1 MRSLSHSPLFRAF
14 CSRLR
19 TISYYSLSLSQR
31 HVLLHS
37 LLFCWLE
44 VATFLTQR
52 QPAQFFFCYP
62 FWVCVSVFF
71 FLISLFLFCSV
82 SQFSCATFGPWLWQ
96 REDPEDST
104 QGLHLKIIYCATAH
118 THTATHTNTDTN
130 YLSLFIL
137 VLVERTLNCWPKH
150 LTRLWSGRVLAW
162 LFPALFKN
170 CLCFTRATTSFFG
183 QLYLILL
190 PPKWHFPH
198 LSFSAMR
205 VGVAKGHP
213 VVI

>member
-1 MRSLSHSPLFRAF
+1 MLQCA
-14 CSRLR
+14 
-19 TISYYSLSLSQR
+19 LSLSFFSLSSF
-31 HVLLHS
+31 LLTSAHCQLLLSLSVSLSTRCAFALSS
-37 LLFCWLE
+37 LLLIGSGNIFN
-44 VATFLTQR
+44 ATPACTVLFLL
-52 QPAQFFFCYP
+52 P
-62 FWVCVSVFF
+62 FLSVCVCVF

-170 CLCFTRATTSFFG
+170 CLCFTRATTSFLG
-183 QLYLILL
+183 N
-190 PPKWHFPH
+190 
-198 LSFSAMR
+198 ST
-205 VGVAKGHP
+205 
-213 VVI
+213 

>member
-1 MRSLSHSPLFRAF
+1 MCTLSHFLSSLFRAF

-19 TISYYSLSLSQR
+19 TVSFSLSLSAPCAFA
-31 HVLLHS
+31 LSS
-37 LLFCWLE
+37 LLLIGSGNIFN
-44 VATFLTQR
+44 AT
-52 QPAQFFFCYP
+52 PACTVLFCYP
-62 FWVCVSVFF
+62 FWVCVCVFF

-118 THTATHTNTDTN
+118 THTNTDTN

-170 CLCFTRATTSFFG
+170 CLCFTRATTSFLG
-183 QLYLILL
+183 N
-190 PPKWHFPH
+190 
-198 LSFSAMR
+198 ST
-205 VGVAKGHP
+205 
-213 VVI
+213 